1 MFKSFKY
8 AINGVKY
15 CFKSESN
22 FKIHTVF
29 AGFAIFLGIA
39 LQIDKIEWMF
49 IISAILVVLMS
60 ETFNTSIERV
70 NDLILRTDNVYS
82 KKSKDLAAAA
92 VLFASIYSIIIGC
105 IIYIPK
111 IIGLL

>member
-8 AINGVKY
+8 ALNGIKY
-15 CFKSESN
+15 CFESENN
-22 FKIHTVF
+22 FRIHTVF
-29 AGFAIFLGIA
+29 AGFAIFLGI
-39 LQIDKIEWMF
+39 LFQIDRIEWMF
-49 IISAILVVLMS
+49 IVSAILVVLIS
-60 ETFNTSIERV
+60 ETFNTSIERL
-70 NDLILRTDNVYS
+70 NDLILRVDNEYS